1 MSATLSTLAG
11 VAGGS
16 VATYWLQRAN
26 DLRRERREAESAES
40 AAQQATKRA
49 ARLVLTDLFTT
60 IGHMRSSYEVKGWLL
75 AMPLPDQAWQQER
88 AQLSQSLT
96 DQQWRDVATAFMNVS
111 VWNDLMRPW
120 RETDLI
126 ARWKGKARLPDNDE
140 EGLSSMRASL
150 LRTCGQAAESLRSLA
165 LPTIDE
171 DDPLA
176 VFFRD
181 AQGA

>member
-1 MSATLSTLAG
+1 MDATLSTLAG

-16 VATYWLQRAN
+16 LATYWLQRAH
-26 DLRRERREAESAES
+26 DLRREKREEES
-40 AAQQATKRA
+40 AASADQQASMRA

-60 IGHMRSSYEVKGWLL
+60 IGHMKSSYEIKGWLL

-88 AQLSQSLT
+88 GQLSQSLT
-96 DQQWRDVATAFMNVS
+96 DQQWRDVATAFMNVA
-111 VWNDLMRPW
+111 VWNDLMRTW
-120 RETDLI
+120 RETDLL
-126 ARWKGKARLPDNDE
+126 ARWKGKARLADNDE

-150 LRTCGQAAESLRSLA
+150 LQTCGQAAESLRPLA
-165 LPTIDE
+165 LPTIDQ

-181 AQGA
+181 VEGA